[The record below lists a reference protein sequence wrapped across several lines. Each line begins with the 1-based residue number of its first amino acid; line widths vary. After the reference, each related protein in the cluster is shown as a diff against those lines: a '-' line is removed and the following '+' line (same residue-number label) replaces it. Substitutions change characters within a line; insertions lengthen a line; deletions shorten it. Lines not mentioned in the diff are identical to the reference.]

1 MNKWK
6 NYIIGFVVAVVV
18 ILAAL
23 WGPEWIAD
31 RWDAKLLNSIKTEE
45 AESAEGYRYRM
56 SSNQK
61 LYLLGRC
68 LSSQQLPESELRSLT
83 RVDNDTER
91 YGEMT
96 GSYAFVENRQ
106 QPAEGQIQKETV
118 FEACNREI
126 GVLKERGSLPQ
137 NVREV
142 SEDSYEAVIC
152 SAIDVLEPRNNLSVW
167 KISLSTDVQNADKS
181 NRFLDNYM
189 DADTGKI
196 YEFYVRTGQEW
207 EDIDPEAM
215 ITEYAE
221 YLELTGLQNYEDPNP
236 LLETTPYFEKF
247 TFPGEEDGSSM
258 TVTIGY
264 YEGIRELFVKVG
276 K

>member
-45 AESAEGYRYRM
+45 TESAEGYRYRM

-91 YGEMT
+91 YGEMA

-181 NRFLDNYM
+181 NRFLDIYM

-215 ITEYAE
+215 ITEYAD

>member
-45 AESAEGYRYRM
+45 TESAEGYRYRM

-181 NRFLDNYM
+181 NRFLDIYM

-215 ITEYAE
+215 ITEYAD

>member
-6 NYIIGFVVAVVV
+6 NYIIGFAVAVVV

-181 NRFLDNYM
+181 NRFLDIYM

-215 ITEYAE
+215 ITEYAD

>member
-6 NYIIGFVVAVVV
+6 NYIIGFAVAVVV

-45 AESAEGYRYRM
+45 TESAEGYRYRM

-181 NRFLDNYM
+181 NRFLDIYM

-215 ITEYAE
+215 IKEYAD

>member
-6 NYIIGFVVAVVV
+6 NYIIGFAVAVVV

-45 AESAEGYRYRM
+45 TESAEGYRYRM

-181 NRFLDNYM
+181 NRFLDIYM

-207 EDIDPEAM
+207 EDIDPVAM
-215 ITEYAE
+215 ITEYAD

>member
-6 NYIIGFVVAVVV
+6 NYIIGFAVAVVV

-181 NRFLDNYM
+181 NRFLDIYM

-215 ITEYAE
+215 ITEYAD
-221 YLELTGLQNYEDPNP
+221 YLELSGLQSYEDLNP

-247 TFPGEEDGSSM
+247 TFPGDEDSSM

-264 YEGIRELFVKVG
+264 YEGIRELFLKVG

>member
-6 NYIIGFVVAVVV
+6 NYIIGFAVAVVV

-45 AESAEGYRYRM
+45 TESAEGYRYRM

-106 QPAEGQIQKETV
+106 HPAEGQIQKETV

-126 GVLKERGSLPQ
+126 GVLKGRGSLPQ

-181 NRFLDNYM
+181 NRFLDIYM

-215 ITEYAE
+215 ITEYAD